1 MKRRYNTDLY
11 KSKVEYIKQLIPD
24 CCIGVD
30 VIVGYPGEEEEHF
43 GQTKSFI
50 ESMDVSYLHVFSY
63 SQRKDTVAATLKN
76 QATKEQKEYR
86 SKILHI
92 LSNKKLTEFYN
103 QYINTIRPVLVEQST
118 NGKIQGFTDNYI
130 KVNIDEDLSCRNTI
144 VSVLLNENKGGYMQ
158 GKII

>member
-50 ESMDVSYLHVFSY
+50 ESMDVSYVHVFSY

-86 SKILHI
+86 SKIIHI
-92 LSNKKLTEFYN
+92 LSNKKNLK
-103 QYINTIRPVLVEQST
+103 
-118 NGKIQGFTDNYI
+118 KIILELD
-130 KVNIDEDLSCRNTI
+130 KI
-144 VSVLLNENKGGYMQ
+144 VSNV
-158 GKII
+158 I